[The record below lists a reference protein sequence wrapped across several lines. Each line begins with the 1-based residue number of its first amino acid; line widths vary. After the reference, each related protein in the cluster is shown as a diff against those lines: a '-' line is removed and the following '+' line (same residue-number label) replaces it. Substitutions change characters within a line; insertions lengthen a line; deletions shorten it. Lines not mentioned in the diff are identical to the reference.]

1 MEIKHAVISAAGLG
15 NRLGLDMPKCLVE
28 LEGHALIYY
37 LLKLLDDV
45 QDIRIVVGF
54 KEQQVI
60 DYVRKIRP
68 DATFVRNA
76 NYANSTNAYSLY
88 LATRNLSNPFLS
100 IDGDM
105 YVEPESF
112 LRFVDS
118 CSKHKNLIGIS
129 KSFTQEAVFVELD
142 KKQQMIEGFR
152 RSPPDKYEWCGIA
165 YFSDLKVS
173 PNANFVYNEVEK
185 MLPIAA
191 EIVDVFEID
200 TPQDLDYLYRNF
212 NREKQTE
219 FFGEHKSLSNE
230 AN

>member
-1 MEIKHAVISAAGLG
+1 MNIKHAVISAAGLG
-15 NRLGLDMPKCLVE
+15 SRLGLDMPKCLVE
-28 LEGHALIYY
+28 LEGHCLIYY
-37 LLKLLDDV
+37 LLHLLKDV

-60 DYVRKIRP
+60 DYVRAIRP
-68 DATFVRNA
+68 DVTFVRNA
-76 NYANSTNAYSLY
+76 NYANTSNAYSLH
-88 LATRNLSNPFLS
+88 LATQHLSEPYLS

-112 LRFVDS
+112 HRFVNA
-118 CSKHKNLIGIS
+118 CAQHKNLIGIS
-129 KSFTQEAVFVELD
+129 RSFTEEAVFVELD
-142 KKQQMIEGFR
+142 EQQKMIKGFR
-152 RSPPDKYEWCGIA
+152 RNPPDEFEWCGVA

-173 PNANFVYNEVEK
+173 PDANYVYNEIEP

-212 NREKQTE
+212 NREKQME
-219 FFGEHKSLSNE
+219 YFGQTQE
-230 AN
+230 

>member
-15 NRLGLDMPKCLVE
+15 SRLGLDMPKCLVE
-28 LEGHALIYY
+28 LEGHSLIYY
-37 LLKLLDDV
+37 LLKLLKDV
-45 QDIRIVVGF
+45 PDIRIVVGF

-60 DYVRKIRP
+60 DYVRAIRP

-76 NYANSTNAYSLY
+76 DYAHSTNAYSLY
-88 LATRNLSNPFLS
+88 LATRHLTEPFLS

-112 LRFVDS
+112 FRFVAA
-118 CSKHKNLIGIS
+118 CSKHRNLIGIS
-129 KSFTQEAVFVELD
+129 RSFTEEAVFVELD
-142 KKQQMIEGFR
+142 EQKQMIEGFR
-152 RSPPDKYEWCGIA
+152 RNPPNDFEWCGVA

-173 PNANFVYNEVEK
+173 PHANFVYNEIEA

-191 EIVDVFEID
+191 EVVDVFEID

-212 NREKQTE
+212 NLEKQME
-219 FFGEHKSLSNE
+219 YFGQPK
-230 AN
+230 A